1 MKSVAILVLVLS
13 SGALATDKQESV
25 ESMKA
30 RFEHSSPKDRIE
42 LALKIAEHQVAAM
55 DKAYTD
61 GNIET
66 ARAALADVQNFGVQA
81 AETSTSTGK
90 RMKQTEIE
98 LRKMNVRLEN
108 IRRTLSV
115 DDRAPVG
122 EAIQRIDAARNELLN
137 RMFRK

>member
-1 MKSVAILVLVLS
+1 MKSLSLLILLLS
-13 SGALATDKQESV
+13 CAALAADKQESV

-30 RFEHSSPKDRIE
+30 RFENASPKDRVE
-42 LALKIAEHQVAAM
+42 LALKIAEHQVASM

-61 GNIET
+61 GNVDEG
-66 ARAALADVQNFGVQA
+66 RAALADVQAYGVQA
-81 AETSTSTGK
+81 AETSASTGK

-115 DDRAPVG
+115 DDRGPVG
-122 EAIQRIDAARNELLN
+122 EAIQKIDAARNELLN